1 MTQFLVRV
9 RDPVDYLHVSMRSR
23 QHYVFQHTILGGLV
37 AREPMEV
44 WPRFQ
49 PTEAERSIRS
59 LWRQAGNLVPEQE
72 RIPFPEVHHVLTT
85 VDTGDTK
92 HLAIVFSFP
101 KPWVRGEAFMGA
113 LIWRRRPTTVDWDDP
128 DNAALHPLI
137 YFTLEHGVSPRGAS
151 STRMGAWRL
160 DRNDEVEHVSFGSG
174 PRPQVSDFLAT
185 AAAMLEAATPA
196 PA

>member
-1 MTQFLVRV
+1 
-9 RDPVDYLHVSMRSR
+9 MRSR

-37 AREPMEV
+37 AREPMEI

-49 PTEAERSIRS
+49 AEEATRSIHA

-72 RIPFPEVHHVLTT
+72 RIPFPEVRHVLTT
-85 VDTGDTK
+85 VDAGDTE

-113 LIWRRRPTTVDWDDP
+113 LIWRRPPKAMDRNDP
-128 DNAALHPLI
+128 DNPALHPLI
-137 YFTLEHGVSPRGAS
+137 YFTLEHGVSPSGAF

-160 DRNDEVEHVSFGSG
+160 DRNDEVEHVSFGPG
-174 PRPQVSDFLAT
+174 PQPQVSDFLAT
-185 AAAMLEAATPA
+185 AAAVLNAARPA
-196 PA
+196 AA